1 MTLNDS
7 NLRKYLI
14 TENQWN
20 EFTKIQNFLQPF
32 KEVTTIMSGFT
43 YPTISATIPLYN
55 YLIDH
60 VEDVIGNGESDDNIS
75 ESESIATNTETE
87 SNATKEEKWS
97 LLTKQA
103 SKKSKEKLLEYYN
116 KTNDS
121 YLISIILDP
130 RLKLQYFQDH
140 LWGEQLISEVQQKLV
155 YHIII
160 LNNNCNNCINF
171 VN

>member
-20 EFTKIQNFLQPF
+20 EFTKIQNFFQPF

-43 YPTISATIPLYN
+43 YPTISATILLYN

-60 VEDVIGNGESDDNIS
+60 VEDVIGNEESDDNIS
-75 ESESIATNTETE
+75 ESESIATNTGTE

-140 LWGEQLISEVQQKLV
+140 L
-155 YHIII
+155 
-160 LNNNCNNCINF
+160 
-171 VN
+171 